1 MLEELKAEV
10 CDANLELDRQGLV
23 TLTWGNASG
32 MDRGEGLVVI
42 KPSGVAYAD
51 LTPEAM
57 VVVDLDG
64 AVVEGDYKPS
74 SDTPT
79 HVRLFKAF
87 PDIGGIAHTHSKH
100 AVMFCQ
106 AGVEIPCLGTT
117 HADHFHGTVPVA
129 RLLTE
134 EEVAADYEGNTGE
147 VIIER
152 FAGLDPQA
160 MPAVLLAGHAPFT
173 WGQDVGDAVRNSIAL
188 EAVAEMALGTFQ
200 AGDTPPLAEH
210 ILEKHY
216 RRKHGPDAY
225 YGQG

>member
-1 MLEELKAEV
+1 MLEELKREV

-42 KPSGVAYAD
+42 KPSGVAYVD

-64 AVVEGDYKPS
+64 AVVEGDYRPS

-117 HADHFHGTVPVA
+117 HADHFYGTVPVA

-152 FAGLDPQA
+152 FAELDPQA

-200 AGDTPPLAEH
+200 AGDTPPLADH
-210 ILEKHY
+210 ILDKHY

>member
-1 MLEELKAEV
+1 MLEELKREV

-42 KPSGVAYAD
+42 KPSGVAYVD

-64 AVVEGDYKPS
+64 AVVEGDYRPS

-117 HADHFHGTVPVA
+117 HADHFYGTVPVA

-152 FAGLDPQA
+152 FAELDPKA

-200 AGDTPPLAEH
+200 AGDTPPLADH
-210 ILEKHY
+210 ILDKHY

>member
-1 MLEELKAEV
+1 MLEELRAEV
-10 CDANLELDRQGLV
+10 CEANLELDRQGLV

-32 MDRGEGLVVI
+32 IDRGEGLVVI
-42 KPSGVAYAD
+42 KPSGMPYSE

-64 AVVEGDYKPS
+64 GVVERSYKPS
-74 SDTPT
+74 SDAPT

-106 AGVEIPCLGTT
+106 AGQELPCLGTT
-117 HADHFHGTVPVA
+117 HADHFYGPVPVA

-152 FAGLDPQA
+152 FAGLDPNA

-173 WGQDVGDAVRNSIAL
+173 WGHDVVDAVRNSIAL
-188 EAVAEMALGTFQ
+188 EAVAEMALGTFRIND
-200 AGDTPPLAEH
+200 APPLADH
-210 ILEKHY
+210 ILDKHY